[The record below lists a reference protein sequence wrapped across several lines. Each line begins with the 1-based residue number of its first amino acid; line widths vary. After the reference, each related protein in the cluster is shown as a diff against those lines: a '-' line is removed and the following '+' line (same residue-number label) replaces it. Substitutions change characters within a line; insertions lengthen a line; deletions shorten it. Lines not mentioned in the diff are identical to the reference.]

1 MDYLGFTIW
10 ELSNEWQKQL
20 LKELEPLSITHVQ
33 FLILKAVY
41 ELEVNHEE
49 NTQIKIAAQAKTDVM
64 MTSKVI
70 RTLIKK
76 DLLERLAHANDK
88 RAYRVHIT
96 KTGKKTL
103 RKALNIVEPFDEKFF
118 KKISDKKLKKTLDK
132 IAKKAKKRG

>member
-1 MDYLGFTIW
+1 MDYLGYTIW

-20 LKELEPLSITHVQ
+20 LKKLEPIGITHVQ

-49 NTQIKIAAQAKTDVM
+49 NTQIKIANQAKTDVM

-76 DLLERLAHANDK
+76 GLLERKQHANDR
-88 RAYRVHIT
+88 RAYRVQIT
-96 KTGKKTL
+96 KPGKKAL
-103 RKALNIVEPFDEKFF
+103 RKALNVVEPFENDFF
-118 KKISDKKLKKTLDK
+118 KRIERPKKLKKSLDK
-132 IAKKAKKRG
+132 IIKKIKNN